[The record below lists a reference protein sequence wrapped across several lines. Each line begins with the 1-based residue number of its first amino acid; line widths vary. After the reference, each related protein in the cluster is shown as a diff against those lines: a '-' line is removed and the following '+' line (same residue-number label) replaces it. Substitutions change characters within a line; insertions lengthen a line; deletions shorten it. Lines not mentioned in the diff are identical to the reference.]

1 MFIKPQ
7 HLEGQAI
14 SSEYFF
20 MHDTSVVIFE
30 GCICVFAQQN
40 FLKGVTRTI
49 LMNILTLYKNV

>member
-20 MHDTSVVIFE
+20 MHDTSVIIFE
-30 GCICVFAQQN
+30 GCICDFA
-40 FLKGVTRTI
+40 
-49 LMNILTLYKNV
+49 